1 MPTPHNSASL
11 GEIASVVLMPGDP
24 LRAKY
29 IAENFL
35 QNAVCFN
42 EVRAMYGY
50 TGIYKGK
57 KVSVMGSGM
66 GMPSIGIYAH
76 ELYKFYDVKKII
88 RIGSCGAYDE
98 NLKLLDTILVDN
110 AYSES
115 NFALTYRNDKSH
127 IISSSSNLTNLI
139 ASVAKED
146 NISIRRGTVLTSEAF
161 DLYIDVDSLLRRIP
175 KGINCIAAEME
186 AYALFNVAKECG
198 KEAACLL
205 SVVDVINQKESIS
218 SSDRQNALN
227 DMIKIALDA
236 AVKE

>member
-1 MPTPHNSASL
+1 MSTPHNSASL

-35 QNAVCFN
+35 ENAVCFN

-76 ELYKFYDVKKII
+76 ELYKFYNVEKII
-88 RIGSCGAYDE
+88 RIGSCGAYDK
-98 NLKLLDTILVDN
+98 NLKLLDTILVDK

-115 NFALTYRNDKSH
+115 NFALTYRNDTSH
-127 IISSSSNLTNLI
+127 IVDASKDLTELI
-139 ASVAKED
+139 VSVANED
-146 NISIRRGTVLTSEAF
+146 NISIKRGTVLTSEAF
-161 DLYIDVDSLLRRIP
+161 DLYIDVDKLLKRIP
-175 KGINCIAAEME
+175 KNIKCIAAEME

-198 KEAACLL
+198 REAACLL
-205 SVVDVINQKESIS
+205 SVVDEIDQKKSIS
-218 SSDRQNALN
+218 SGDRQNALN

-236 AVKE
+236 AIK